1 MDRTIL
7 HADMD
12 AFFAAVEM
20 RERPE
25 LAGRPVIVGGRADG
39 RGVVAAA
46 SYEARRFGI
55 HSAMPTA
62 QAMRLCPDA
71 VLLRPR
77 PELYARTAR
86 EIRAVFARVTPLIEP
101 LSLDEA
107 FLDITG
113 SLRLFGSAE
122 DTGRHVRDAIRDELG
137 LTASVGI
144 APNKF
149 VAKIASDIDK
159 PGGFVV
165 VHADEILPFLSPL
178 PVSRLWGVG
187 RVTEKRLAAMGIR
200 TIADLRRHPPDDI
213 RTRFGAAGEQ
223 LWQLAHGVDDR
234 PVVPD
239 HEARSISH
247 ETTFACDIA
256 DADLLRARLLQLT
269 EQVARRLRRQKKEAR
284 HIHLKVRFSDYAT
297 MTRRRT
303 LTHPTD
309 VTIEIWQVVRQLFNR
324 HVPAGTPVRLLGMGV
339 SGFEFHAAQPEL
351 FHAGK
356 RRRLRHA
363 DAAVDAIN
371 ERFGKYAVHRGGL
384 PGPD

>member
-1 MDRTIL
+1 M
-7 HADMD
+7 HVDMD
-12 AFFAAVEM
+12 AFFAAVEV

-25 LAGRPVIVGGRADG
+25 LAGQPVIVGGRADG

-62 QAMRLCPDA
+62 QAMRLCPEA

-77 PELYARTAR
+77 PELYTQTAR
-86 EIRAVFARVTPLIEP
+86 EIRAIFARVTPLIEP

-122 DTGRHVRDAIRDELG
+122 HAGRHIRDAIRNELG
-137 LTASVGI
+137 LAASVGI

-159 PGGFVV
+159 PRGFVV
-165 VHADEILPFLSPL
+165 VHADEVLAFLSPL

-187 RVTEKRLAAMGIR
+187 RVTEKRLSVMGIR
-200 TIADLRRHPPDDI
+200 TIADLRRCPPDDI
-213 RTRFGAAGEQ
+213 RASLGTAGER

-239 HEARSISH
+239 HEAKSISH
-247 ETTFACDIA
+247 ETTFVRDIA
-256 DADLLRARLLQLT
+256 DTDLLRTCLLQLT

-297 MTRRRT
+297 ITRRRT

-309 VTIEIWQVVRQLFNR
+309 VTTEIWQVVRQLFNR
-324 HVPAGTPVRLLGMGV
+324 HVPGDIPVRLLGMGV
-339 SGFEFHAAQPEL
+339 SGLASHAVQTDL
-351 FHAGK
+351 FHGEK
-356 RRRLRHA
+356 HKRLRHA

-371 ERFGKYAVHRGGL
+371 ERFGKYTVHRGG
-384 PGPD
+384 PPVPD

>member
-1 MDRTIL
+1 MDRTIM
-7 HADMD
+7 HVDMD
-12 AFFAAVEM
+12 AFFAAVEV

-25 LAGRPVIVGGRADG
+25 LAGQPVIVGGRTDG

-71 VLLRPR
+71 VLLRPH

-86 EIRAVFARVTPLIEP
+86 EIRAIFARVTPLIEP

-107 FLDITG
+107 FLDISD

-122 DTGRHVRDAIRDELG
+122 QAGRHIRDVIRNELK
-137 LTASVGI
+137 LSASVGI

-159 PGGFVV
+159 PDGFVV
-165 VHADEILPFLSPL
+165 VHADDVLPFLAPL
-178 PVSRLWGVG
+178 RVSHLWGVG
-187 RVTEKRLAAMGIR
+187 HVTEKKLSAMGIR
-200 TIADLRRHPPDDI
+200 TIADLRRCPSDDL
-213 RTRFGAAGEQ
+213 RASLGTADER

-239 HEARSISH
+239 HEARYISH
-247 ETTFACDIA
+247 ETTFARDIA
-256 DADLLRARLLQLT
+256 DTNLLRACLLQLT
-269 EQVARRLRRQKKEAR
+269 EQVAHRLRRQKKEAR

-297 MTRRRT
+297 ITRRRT
-303 LTHPTD
+303 LAHPTD
-309 VTIEIWQVVRQLFNR
+309 VTTEIWQVVRQLFNR
-324 HVPAGTPVRLLGMGV
+324 HVPTGTPVRLLGMGV
-339 SGFEFHAAQPEL
+339 SGLALHALQAEL
-351 FHAGK
+351 FHGEK
-356 RRRLRHA
+356 HKRLRHA

-384 PGPD
+384 PGPG

>member
-1 MDRTIL
+1 MNNVIM
-7 HADMD
+7 HVDMD
-12 AFFAAVEM
+12 AFFAAVEV
-20 RERPE
+20 RERPG
-25 LAGRPVIVGGRADG
+25 LTGRPVIVGGRADG

-62 QAMRLCPDA
+62 QAMRLCPGA

-77 PELYARTAR
+77 PELYARIAR
-86 EIRAVFARVTPLIEP
+86 EIRAIFVRVTPLVEP

-107 FLDITG
+107 FLDISG
-113 SLRLFGSAE
+113 SLRLFGSPVNI
-122 DTGRHVRDAIRDELG
+122 GWHIRDAIRNELG

-159 PGGFVV
+159 PDGFVV
-165 VHADEILPFLSPL
+165 VHPDEVLAFLSPL

-187 RVTEKRLAAMGIR
+187 RVTEKRLSAIGIH
-200 TIADLRRHPPDDI
+200 TIADLRHCSPDDI
-213 RTRFGAAGEQ
+213 RASLGCAGER

-247 ETTFACDIA
+247 ETTFARDIA
-256 DADLLRARLLQLT
+256 DTDLLRSRLLQLT
-269 EQVARRLRRQKKEAR
+269 EQVARRLRQQRKEAR
-284 HIHLKVRFSDYAT
+284 HIHLKIRFSDYAT
-297 MTRRRT
+297 ITRRRT
-303 LTHPTD
+303 LAHPTD
-309 VTIEIWQVVRQLFNR
+309 VTAEIWQVVRELFAR
-324 HVPAGTPVRLLGMGV
+324 HAPPGRPVRLLGMGV
-339 SGFEFHAAQPEL
+339 SGLVFHAIQDEL
-351 FHAGK
+351 FHGEK
-356 RRRLRHA
+356 HERLRHA
-363 DAAVDAIN
+363 DAAVDAIT
-371 ERFGKYAVHRGGL
+371 ERFGKYAVYRGGL